1 MQYFQHGDSDSS
13 SESTELIDSPYITY
27 NENVYE
33 DIPFLSDYTLGDLMI
48 LKNIEFQIASKCYR
62 WKQQLRHA
70 PLWFNAEMIM
80 DPQRW
85 VPEQDRT
92 FYSNIVYIKAV
103 MEFIRSS
110 DIDMLQWMYQVK
122 RNVRGPFFW
131 LYNIEEMIAKQS
143 RTFTAFAMNWKFTL
157 TATIA
162 TQERKRIK
170 HFQWLLKEKFAQYNL
185 YEPVIFF
192 NILRYIFVFA
202 QTNRNPFFFPSPK
215 RKLDNLFC
223 LEQWSDDESSV
234 KELKIIN

>member
-1 MQYFQHGDSDSS
+1 
-13 SESTELIDSPYITY
+13 
-27 NENVYE
+27 
-33 DIPFLSDYTLGDLMI
+33 

-85 VPEQDRT
+85 VPASDRT
-92 FYSNIVYIKAV
+92 FYSNIVHIKAV

-122 RNVRGPFFW
+122 KNLRGPFFW
-131 LYNIEEMIAKQS
+131 LHNIEEMIAKQS
-143 RTFTAFAMNWKFTL
+143 RIFTSFALNWKFTL
-157 TATIA
+157 AAMNA

-170 HFQWLLKEKFAQYNL
+170 HFQWLLKQKFAQYNL

-202 QTNRNPFFFPSPK
+202 HTNRSSTFFPTPK
-215 RKLDNLFC
+215 RKLDSLFC
-223 LEQWSDDESSV
+223 SEKWSDEESSVEESSV
-234 KELKIIN
+234 KEIKFIN